1 MTARRPIPLA
11 LAMFRVVGCSGQ
23 PGSHAH
29 HGGPA
34 AAPAAGEP
42 VVFDNLGDYHRPITT
57 TSRQAQAYVDQ
68 GLRLRHAWARADV
81 RLTSSRS

>member
-34 AAPAAGEP
+34 
-42 VVFDNLGDYHRPITT
+42 IIT

-68 GLRLRHAWARADV
+68 RLRLRRAWARADV
-81 RLTSSRS
+81 RLT

>member
-11 LAMFRVVGCSGQ
+11 PAMFRVVGCSGQ

-34 AAPAAGEP
+34 VTPAAGEP
-42 VVFDNLGDYHRPITT
+42 VVFDNLADYHRPVTA

-68 GLRLRHAWARADV
+68 RLRLRRAWARADV
-81 RLTSSRS
+81 RPTSSRF